1 MKKVKVKSEYDKDL
15 LDKKASKRDRRD
27 ESGLT
32 LLDAPPY
39 WADAEHLWGEERQYA
54 RKIEGWEKL
63 CIEAYFSGWVD
74 YFDTIIQGD
83 KIEHTIYFQWIE
95 DIKKNASLRIYL
107 DPGPLQSLAPPAPP
121 LTVPK
126 PPPPPMG

>member
-1 MKKVKVKSEYDKDL
+1 MKKEKLKDEYDKNL
-15 LDKKASKRDRRD
+15 LDKKGSKRDRRN

-32 LLDAPPY
+32 LLDVPPY
-39 WADAEHLWGEERQYA
+39 WADADHRWGPERQYG

-74 YFDTIIQGD
+74 YFETIIQGGT
-83 KIEHTIYFQWIE
+83 IEHTIYFEWIE
-95 DIKKNASLRIYL
+95 DIKKNVSLRIYL
-107 DPGPLQSLAPPAPP
+107 DPGPLQSPAPPAPA